1 MGKSVK
7 RDIYLARAISRA
19 DKDQHQLIKF
29 LAISPY
35 KQHKT
40 LAKKM
45 LEEINELS
53 MQNDPTEA

>member
-1 MGKSVK
+1 MGKSIK
-7 RDIYLARAISRA
+7 RDIYLARAESRA
-19 DKDQHQLIKF
+19 NKDQHQLMKF

-35 KQHKT
+35 KQHKV

-45 LEEINELS
+45 LEDLNEVR